1 VPAVARPVHGE
12 DAARAARALRR
23 KHPLLQ
29 GVLVPFAHRLLRC
42 GTAYFEL
49 LAPEAVARTI
59 E

>member
-1 VPAVARPVHGE
+1 VHGE